1 MRLGIHIRNSEFSM
15 VFVLVATMEKAIFGN
30 WKFLKVEK
38 IVQSHFKISIFIFEQ
53 SENYYKLYFRLEYK
67 FLFY

>member
-1 MRLGIHIRNSEFSM
+1 M

-38 IVQSHFKISIFIFEQ
+38 IVQSHFKISIFIFER

>member
-15 VFVLVATMEKAIFGN
+15 VFVLVATMKRAIFGN

-38 IVQSHFKISIFIFEQ
+38 IVQSQFRILVVIFERR
-53 SENYYKLYFRLEYK
+53 ENY
-67 FLFY
+67 